1 MDRRIFTL
9 RKFINENLEQEF
21 SVEQL
26 AGQVR
31 LSVSHLSTVFRKEI
45 GVPPIRYII
54 NLRLEESAKFLE
66 HEDFMSVK
74 QIGMRVGFNDQ
85 SRFVREFKK
94 KYALTP
100 KQYRNQKWA
109 EQEIQYKVSNN

>member
-9 RKFINENLEQEF
+9 RKYITDNLHQEF
-21 SVEQL
+21 SVEEL

-31 LSVSHLSTVFRKEI
+31 LSVSHLSTVFRREI
-45 GVPPIRYII
+45 GLPPIRYII
-54 NLRLEESAKFLE
+54 NLRLEQSAKFLE

-94 KYALTP
+94 KYSLTP

-109 EQEIQYKVSNN
+109 EQQLEFERQH

>member
-1 MDRRIFTL
+1 MDRRVFTL

-26 AGQVR
+26 AGQVK

-109 EQEIQYKVSNN
+109 EQEIQYKVTNN